1 MRWIHRLRG
10 PAATVVVLGVLA
22 ASLTGPPGAA
32 GEDAAAGHHRRDTW
46 VGGWA
51 ASMGPPGSAGISAT
65 GFADRTLRLVAH
77 TAVAGTAVRI
87 RLSNVY
93 GTVPLDIGTA
103 MVALRADGAATVP
116 ETRRTVTFDGRPDLT
131 IPPGG
136 QATSDP
142 VPLRVGDGA
151 DVVVSLYLPTPTGP
165 ATWHGWAN
173 QTSYLSAPGDHSTED
188 GAAAYPDKTTSTF
201 FLEGLDVS
209 TTAAGGTVV
218 AFGDSITEGGATT
231 KDANRRWPDVLARRL
246 AAGPPHER
254 LSVVNEGIGGNRV
267 LTDAGFASD
276 GRINLGVNALARF
289 GRDTLAQPGVR
300 SVILLEGTNDL
311 GGGGHGV
318 HPGRPL
324 TADQLIAGL
333 HTLVRAAHARGVAI
347 FGGTITP
354 NGKLDPVNERIR
366 GQVNTWI
373 RGSGAYS
380 AFDGVIDFDAALR
393 DPADPH
399 RLLPAYDS
407 GDHVH
412 PNDTGLRAMA
422 DTVDTRALH
431 RPPRP

>member
-1 MRWIHRLRG
+1 MRGIRRLRG
-10 PAATVVVLGVLA
+10 PAATVALLGLIA
-22 ASLTGPPGAA
+22 AFLTGPPGAA
-32 GEDAAAGHHRRDTW
+32 DEDVAAAHGRGTW

-51 ASMGPPGSAGISAT
+51 AAMGPPGSTGISAT
-65 GFADRTLRLVAH
+65 GFADRTLRLVVH
-77 TAVAGTAVRI
+77 TSAGGGTVRI

-93 GTVPLDIGTA
+93 GTTPLDIGSA
-103 MVALRADGAATVP
+103 VVALRANGAATVP
-116 ETRRTVTFDGRPDLT
+116 GTRRAVSFDGKPDLT
-131 IPPGG
+131 IPPGA

-142 VPLRVGDGA
+142 VALRVAAGT

-165 ATWHGWAN
+165 TTWHGWAN
-173 QTSYLSAPGDHSTED
+173 QTSYLSTAGNHAAED
-188 GAAAYPDKTTSTF
+188 AATAYPDTTTSAF
-201 FLEGLDVS
+201 FLAGLDVS
-209 TTAAGGTVV
+209 ATTATGTVV

-246 AAGPPHER
+246 AAGPPRER

-267 LTDAGFASD
+267 LTDAGFASG

-289 GRDTLAQPGVR
+289 DRDALAQPGVR
-300 SVILLEGTNDL
+300 SVIVLEGTNDL

-318 HPGRPL
+318 HPGSPL
-324 TADQLIAGL
+324 TAEQLIAGL
-333 HTLVRAAHARGVAI
+333 HTLIREAHARRIAI

-354 NGKLDPVNERIR
+354 NGKLDPANERIR
-366 GQVNTWI
+366 EQVNTWI
-373 RGSGAYS
+373 RGSG

-412 PNDTGLRAMA
+412 PNDAGLRAMA
-422 DTVDTRALH
+422 GTVDIGRLS
-431 RPPRP
+431 RPPRDE